1 MSADS
6 LKGREVVIAVC
17 GGIAAY
23 KTADIVSKLVQ
34 SGAGVTVAMTE
45 DAQKF
50 VAPLTFEALSG
61 RPVHTATFD
70 LKDSADPQHISL
82 TEQADLMLVAPATAN
97 ILAKTACGLTDD
109 LVSLLICA
117 AACPVVFAPSMN
129 NRMWENPITQQNVEK
144 LKSLGYRLLGPDSGW
159 LACRNVG
166 AGRMADPQHIVQE
179 VTKLLT
185 ESESRPRQKKKV

>member
-6 LKGREVVIAVC
+6 LKGRELVVAVC

-23 KTADIVSKLVQ
+23 KSADIVSKLVQ
-34 SGAGVTVAMTE
+34 SGAGVTVAMTD

-50 VAPLTFEALSG
+50 ITPLTFESLSA

-70 LKDSADPQHISL
+70 LKDSSDPQHISL
-82 TEQADLMLVAPATAN
+82 TEHADLLLVAPATAN
-97 ILAKTACGLTDD
+97 MLAKVACGLTDD

-144 LKSLGYRLLGPDSGW
+144 LKSLGYKFLGPDSGW
-159 LACRNVG
+159 LACRNQG
-166 AGRMADPQHIVQE
+166 AGRLADPQQIVQE
-179 VTKLLT
+179 ISKLLT
-185 ESESRPRQKKKV
+185 ETESRPRSKKKV